1 MTPAHRAV
9 AQAAERLAGCGI
21 ADARLEAEVLARHAL
36 GYDRATYFA
45 SLREPLDAARQA
57 RIERLVGRR
66 AQGEPLA
73 YITGHREFYG
83 LDFIV
88 NPAVLIPRQE
98 TELLVDKALE
108 WAAARASGRGQ
119 GQGHDAPLIA
129 DVGTGSGAIAVALAY
144 RLPRAR
150 ICAIDASAAAL
161 AVADRNR
168 RRHGV
173 AERVALMQGDL
184 LTAVKRGVDA
194 IVSNPP
200 YIASGLLSGLPR
212 DVRREPAL
220 ALDGGQDGLR
230 LTRRLIAQAAR
241 RLNRGGLLLAE
252 IAPEQAGLALGLAQ
266 AAFPGAT
273 TWVAEDGMGRARCVG
288 VDAG

>member
-1 MTPAHRAV
+1 MR
-9 AQAAERLAGCGI
+9 
-21 ADARLEAEVLARHAL
+21 D
-36 GYDRATYFA
+36 
-45 SLREPLDAARQA
+45 PLDAAQQA
-57 RIERLVGRR
+57 RIARLVNRR

-83 LDFIV
+83 LDFVV

-108 WAAARASGRGQ
+108 WAAAWAASRQ
-119 GQGHDAPLIA
+119 GNAAPLIA
-129 DVGTGSGAIAVALAY
+129 DVGTGSGAIAVALACN
-144 RLPRAR
+144 LPRAR
-150 ICAIDASAAAL
+150 ALAIDASAAAL

-173 AERVALMQGDL
+173 ADRVALLQGDL
-184 LTAVKRGVDA
+184 LTALKPGVDA

-200 YIASGLLSGLPR
+200 YIASDLLPGLPP

-220 ALDGGQDGLR
+220 ALDGGHDGLR

-241 RLNRGGLLLAE
+241 RLNRGGALLIE
-252 IAPEQAGLALGLAQ
+252 IAPEQAAAALGLAQ
-266 AAFPGAT
+266 AAFPRAT
-273 TWVAEDGMGRARCVG
+273 TWVAADAAGRARCVG
-288 VDAG
+288 VVGPPR

>member
-1 MTPAHRAV
+1 MRAHQAA
-9 AQAAERLAGCGI
+9 AQAAERLARRGI
-21 ADARLEAEVLARHAL
+21 SDARLEAEVLARHAL
-36 GYDRATYFA
+36 GYDRAAYFA
-45 SLREPLDAARQA
+45 SLREPLDAAQQA

-108 WAAARASGRGQ
+108 WAAAWAQRH
-119 GQGHDAPLIA
+119 GHDAPLIA
-129 DVGTGSGAIAVALAY
+129 DVGTGSGAIAVALAC
-144 RLPRAR
+144 RLPKARAL
-150 ICAIDASAAAL
+150 AIDASAAAL

-173 AERVALMQGDL
+173 ADRVALLQGDL
-184 LTAVKRGVDA
+184 LTALKPGVDA

-200 YIASGLLSGLPR
+200 YIASDLLPGLPP
-212 DVRREPAL
+212 DVRREPML
-220 ALDGGQDGLR
+220 ALDGGHDGLR

-241 RLNRGGLLLAE
+241 RLNRGGALLIE
-252 IAPEQAGLALGLAQ
+252 IAPEQAEAALGLARG
-266 AAFPGAT
+266 AFPRAA
-273 TWVAEDGMGRARCVG
+273 TWVAADGAGRGRCVG
-288 VDAG
+288 VEAG

>member
-1 MTPAHRAV
+1 MQAHQAA
-9 AQAAERLAGCGI
+9 AQAAERLARCGI

-36 GYDRATYFA
+36 GYDRAAYFA
-45 SLREPLDAARQA
+45 SLRQPLDAAQQA
-57 RIERLVGRR
+57 RIERLVARR
-66 AQGEPLA
+66 AHGEPLA

-108 WAAARASGRGQ
+108 WASSWASVRAASGQ
-119 GQGHDAPLIA
+119 GNAAPLIA
-129 DVGTGSGAIAVALAY
+129 DVGTGSGAIAVALACN
-144 RLPRAR
+144 LPSAR
-150 ICAIDASAAAL
+150 VLAIDASAAAL

-173 AERVALMQGDL
+173 ADRVALLQGDL
-184 LTAVKRGVDA
+184 LTALKPGVDA

-200 YIASGLLSGLPR
+200 YIASDLLPGLPP

-220 ALDGGQDGLR
+220 ALDGGHDGLR
-230 LTRRLIAQAAR
+230 LTRRLIEQAAR
-241 RLNRGGLLLAE
+241 RLNRGGALLIE
-252 IAPEQAGLALGLAQ
+252 IAPEQAEAALGLAR

-273 TWVAEDGMGRARCVG
+273 TWVAADGAGRARCVG
-288 VDAG
+288 VRLK

>member
-1 MTPAHRAV
+1 MQTHQVA
-9 AQAAERLAGCGI
+9 AQAAERLARCGI

-36 GYDRATYFA
+36 GQDRAAYFA
-45 SLREPLDAARQA
+45 SLRDPLDAAQQA
-57 RIERLVGRR
+57 RIARLVNRR

-83 LDFIV
+83 LDFVV

-108 WAAARASGRGQ
+108 WAASWASGRAASGQ
-119 GQGHDAPLIA
+119 ENAAPLIA
-129 DVGTGSGAIAVALAY
+129 DVGTGSGAIAVALACN
-144 RLPRAR
+144 LPSAR
-150 ICAIDASAAAL
+150 VCAIDASAAAL

-168 RRHGV
+168 RRHRV
-173 AERVALMQGDL
+173 ADRVALLQGDL
-184 LTAVKRGVDA
+184 LTALKPGVDA

-200 YIASGLLSGLPR
+200 YIASALLPGLPP

-241 RLNRGGLLLAE
+241 RLNRGGALLIE
-252 IAPEQAGLALGLAQ
+252 IAPEQAEAALGLARG
-266 AAFPGAT
+266 AFPRAT
-273 TWVAEDGMGRARCVG
+273 TWVAADAAGRARCVG
-288 VDAG
+288 VEAG

>member
-36 GYDRATYFA
+36 GYDRAAYFA
-45 SLREPLDAARQA
+45 ALREPLDAARQA

-108 WAAARASGRGQ
+108 WAASWAAERG
-119 GQGHDAPLIA
+119 HNAPLVA
-129 DVGTGSGAIAVALAY
+129 DVGTGSGAIAVALACV
-144 RLPRAR
+144 LPRAR
-150 ICAIDASAAAL
+150 VCAIDASAAAL

-173 AERVALMQGDL
+173 AERVALLQGDL
-184 LTAVKRGVDA
+184 LTALKPGVDVV
-194 IVSNPP
+194 VSNPP
-200 YIASGLLSGLPR
+200 YIASALLSGLPR
-212 DVRREPAL
+212 EVRREPAL

-252 IAPEQAGLALGLAQ
+252 IAPEQAEAALGLAQ

-273 TWVAEDGMGRARCVG
+273 AWVAEDGMGRARCVG
-288 VDAG
+288 AEAG

>member
-1 MTPAHRAV
+1 MMPAHQAV
-9 AQAAERLAGCGI
+9 AQAAERLAARGI

-45 SLREPLDAARQA
+45 SLREPPDAARQA

-108 WAAARASGRGQ
+108 WAA

-129 DVGTGSGAIAVALAY
+129 DVGTGSGAIAVALAC

-150 ICAIDASAAAL
+150 VCAIDASAAAL

-173 AERVALMQGDL
+173 AERVALLQGDL
-184 LTAVKRGVDA
+184 LTAVKPGVDA

-200 YIASGLLSGLPR
+200 YIASALLSGLPR
-212 DVRREPAL
+212 EVRREPAL

-241 RLNRGGLLLAE
+241 RLNRGGLLLVE

-266 AAFPGAT
+266 AAFPGAAA
-273 TWVAEDGMGRARCVG
+273 WVAEDGMGRARCVG
-288 VDAG
+288 VEAG

>member
-1 MTPAHRAV
+1 MLAHQAA
-9 AQAAERLAGCGI
+9 AQAADRLVRHGI

-36 GYDRATYFA
+36 GYDRAAYFA
-45 SLREPLDAARQA
+45 SLRQPLDAAQQA

-66 AQGEPLA
+66 AHGEPLA

-83 LDFIV
+83 LDFMV

-108 WAAARASGRGQ
+108 WAASWAAGRTSS

-129 DVGTGSGAIAVALAY
+129 DVGTGSGAIAVALACS
-144 RLPRAR
+144 LPRAR
-150 ICAIDASAAAL
+150 ALAIDASAAAL

-173 AERVALMQGDL
+173 AARVALLQGDL
-184 LTAVKRGVDA
+184 LTALKPGVDA

-200 YIASGLLSGLPR
+200 YIASDLLAGLPP

-220 ALDGGQDGLR
+220 ALDGGRDGLR

-241 RLNRGGLLLAE
+241 RLNHGGTLLIE
-252 IAPEQAGLALGLAQ
+252 IAPEQAEAALGLAR
-266 AAFPGAT
+266 AAFPRAT
-273 TWVAEDGMGRARCVG
+273 TWVVADAAGRARCVG
-288 VDAG
+288 VVAG